1 MGFNSAFK
9 GLMSGLEVEVN
20 QYFRFE
26 FNITE
31 YRMSLRHTS
40 SLSALNL
47 TTPKNGY
54 SASVEVLIAVS
65 LNVKF
70 FWDVK
75 LLCSTRSS

>member
-1 MGFNSAFK
+1 
-9 GLMSGLEVEVN
+9 MSGLGVEVN

-26 FNITE
+26 FKITE

-47 TTPKNGY
+47 TTKNRY
-54 SASVEVLIAVS
+54 SESAEVLIAMS

-70 FWDVK
+70 FWDVTS
-75 LLCSTRSS
+75 LCSTRSS